1 MPTDPAVENAPPL
14 LRCERLVIGH
24 RGRPLLPPIDLAIR
38 PGMMLAVLGRNGS
51 GKSTFFKTLLGF
63 LPAVSGHVRQAAPA
77 PQLAYMAQAATL
89 DGTVPVRARDVVAW
103 GGLQGLGFL
112 RPLSQRRAQRSV
124 DTALEAAQ
132 ADSIAGAFV
141 RDLSEGQRA
150 KVLLARVL
158 AARAQV
164 AFLDEPTA
172 AMDAVAEQRTF
183 ALLRRESHEHG
194 LAVVVITHLLGLV
207 RRFADQVLYL
217 DRDDGL
223 ALAAPPQVVFAHP
236 TFQRQYGEVDSEA
249 NGNGNRN
256 GDRGGFHR

>member
-1 MPTDPAVENAPPL
+1 MSTEPVTRSSQPL
-14 LRCERLVIGH
+14 LRCQRLVIGH
-24 RGRPLLPPIDLAIR
+24 RGRPLLPPIDLEIHA
-38 PGMMLAVLGRNGS
+38 GTMLAVLGRNGA
-51 GKSTFFKTLLGF
+51 GKSTFFKTMLGF
-63 LPAVSGHVRQAAPA
+63 LPAVSGELWRAAPA
-77 PQLAYMAQAATL
+77 PKLAYMSQAATL

-103 GGLQGLGFL
+103 GGLQGLGFM
-112 RPLSQRRAQRSV
+112 RPRPRQAGRSV
-124 DTALEAAQ
+124 DSALQAAQ
-132 ADSIAGAFV
+132 AESISGAFV
-141 RDLSEGQRA
+141 RDLSDGQRA

-183 ALLRRESHEHG
+183 ALLRRESHERG

-217 DRDDGL
+217 DRDDSL
-223 ALAAPPQVVFAHP
+223 ALSAPPEAVFAHP

-249 NGNGNRN
+249 NGNGNHGKYR
-256 GDRGGFHR
+256 

>member
-1 MPTDPAVENAPPL
+1 MRADPVTADGPAL

-24 RGRPLLPPIDLAIR
+24 RGRPLLPPIDLEIR
-38 PGMMLAVLGRNGS
+38 AGTMLAVLGRNGS

-63 LPAVSGHVRQAAPA
+63 LPEVSGQLRRANPD
-77 PQLAYMAQAATL
+77 PRLAYMAQAATL

-103 GGLQGLGFL
+103 GGLQGFGFL
-112 RPLSQRRAQRSV
+112 RPGSRRQVRRSV
-124 DTALEAAQ
+124 DRALEAAQ
-132 ADSIAGAFV
+132 AEAIGGAFV

-158 AARAQV
+158 ASGAQV

-183 ALLRRESHEHG
+183 SLLRRESQERG

-223 ALAAPPQVVFAHP
+223 ALAATPDVVFAHP
-236 TFQRQYGEVDSEA
+236 TFQRQYGEVDVEV
-249 NGNGNRN
+249 NGKAAGG
-256 GDRGGFHR
+256 GDGRGSSR

>member
-1 MPTDPAVENAPPL
+1 MPTDPEAAPL

-24 RGRPLLPPIDLAIR
+24 RGRALLPPIDLAIR

-63 LPAVSGHVRQAAPA
+63 LPAVSGHVRRAAPA

-103 GGLQGLGFL
+103 GGLQGLSFL
-112 RPLSQRRAQRSV
+112 RPAAPHRRSV
-124 DTALEAAQ
+124 AGALEAAQ
-132 ADSIAGAFV
+132 ADSMAGAFV

-158 AARAQV
+158 AAGAQV

-183 ALLRRESHEHG
+183 ALLRRDSRERG
-194 LAVVVITHLLGLV
+194 LAVVVITHLMGLV

-223 ALAAPPQVVFAHP
+223 ALAAPPEVVFAHP
-236 TFQRQYGEVDSEA
+236 TFQRQYGDVDSQDGD
-249 NGNGNRN
+249 GNG
-256 GDRGGFHR
+256 GRGGFHR

>member
-1 MPTDPAVENAPPL
+1 MPTESAVTDPRPPL
-14 LRCERLVIGH
+14 LRCDRLVIGH

-38 PGMMLAVLGRNGS
+38 PGTLLAVLGRNGS
-51 GKSTFFKTLLGF
+51 GKSTFFKTMLGF
-63 LPAVSGHVRQAAPA
+63 LPSVGGQVHRADPA
-77 PQLAYMAQAATL
+77 PRLAYMAQAATL
-89 DGTVPVRARDVVAW
+89 DGTVPVRARDVAAW

-112 RPLSQRRAQRSV
+112 RPGSWRPARRSAER
-124 DTALEAAQ
+124 ALQAAQ
-132 ADSIAGAFV
+132 AETISGAFV

-158 AARAQV
+158 ASGAQV

-183 ALLRRESHEHG
+183 ALLRRESQDRG

-223 ALAAPPQVVFAHP
+223 ALSATPEAVFAHP
-236 TFQRQYGEVDSEA
+236 TFRRQYGEVDSE
-249 NGNGNRN
+249 GNGK
-256 GDRGGFHR
+256 